1 MSIDLIKLARKAGC
15 RISIGTDSYGP
26 SQLELIEFGLAA
38 ALKARID
45 PDRILNFMSR
55 DDLAGW
61 AARLRDRGGN
71 P

>member
-15 RISIGTDSYGP
+15 RISIGTDSHGP
-26 SQLELIEFGLAA
+26 SQLEFIEFGLAA
-38 ALKARID
+38 VLKARID
-45 PDRILNFMSR
+45 PDRLLNFMSR